1 MVEAGY
7 LHRHR
12 HAVVADLPPGQLY
25 VLPLEGILHI
35 GHRDA
40 AGRHVGGAQPHI
52 HDLSQVT
59 GEGHLAHPV
68 HQAQGV
74 DQHAV
79 DVVCHG
85 GAVHLGAAEVEPDS
99 HVAVAVVLGDHGL
112 VRLVREL
119 GPGAGDGVTHIRG
132 ALQHVPAEL
141 ELHRDGGAP
150 LAGHRVDVLDAADAG
165 ELILDGL
172 GDLALHHL
180 GGGPLIGGGDG
191 DGRRLHVRHL
201 PHRQLG
207 EGHQAEYGEQGTD
220 DDRHQGAAH

>member
-40 AGRHVGGAQPHI
+40 ASRHVGGAQPHI
-52 HDLSQVT
+52 HHLSQVT

-141 ELHRDGGAP
+141 ELHSDGGAP

-180 GGGPLIGGGDG
+180 GGSPLIGGGDG